1 MQPPNVAGSQ
11 SAVVNQVAD
20 NENLRQPRT
29 GIKSKMAVD
38 RCTGDQIQHCKH
50 CKHKISPPETICRNY

>member
-20 NENLRQPRT
+20 NENLRQPLT

-38 RCTGDQIQHCKH
+38 RCTGDQIQHRKH
-50 CKHKISPPETICRNY
+50 CKHNISPPETICRNY